1 MTILYT
7 GLIAKVTGVTE
18 VTIRNAYK
26 DMYTQGPRG
35 GRAELVQGLI
45 GLALACNHML
55 TKDAFA
61 DAQGKGEIVFKI
73 AEGKGVYNLPSP
85 GERQHG

>member
-1 MTILYT
+1 M
-7 GLIAKVTGVTE
+7 TGVAE

-35 GRAELVQGLI
+35 GRAELVQGLR
-45 GLALACNHML
+45 GLAWACNHML

-61 DAQGKGEIVFKI
+61 DAKEKGDIVFKI
-73 AEGKGVYNLPSP
+73 AEGKGVHNLPNP
-85 GERQHG
+85 EGRQNG